1 MSVAAV
7 RKGLLGGRIL
17 CAMALAAGLTLVS
30 GAMGQ
35 PAGAASNKAPLVIGD
50 LCSCTGPEA
59 STISQTTD
67 VVNAWASSINAKGG
81 IDGHKVQIV
90 VKDDGYN
97 PATSQ
102 ADAQA
107 LVQQNHVIAIFDNSD
122 EDTVWATY
130 IKKQHV
136 PVIGATEANTGYQN
150 PDFFPP
156 GATINYD
163 GGANAVEAK
172 KAGIKTEAILYCVE
186 VTICQQ
192 SVGTTRTLLP
202 KLGMKL
208 VFSTGIGFAA
218 PNYSAQCLAA
228 KQSGAQAIAVADASA
243 IVTKVAQNCATQG
256 YDPIELSGD
265 GSVAIAW
272 LGIPSMNGNLD
283 VQADIPWFVHN
294 AATKPMYDA
303 LAKYAPGV
311 TTGPNFGE
319 VVVQSWAAGVL
330 LQLAAGAA
338 NLSANPT
345 SAQILRGLYALKNT
359 TLDGLTA
366 PITFHQG
373 KPADN
378 PCFFDMGIKNAK
390 FVALNGDKPY
400 CVPKRLATNA

>member
-1 MSVAAV
+1 M
-7 RKGLLGGRIL
+7 RNGLLGGRIL

-35 PAGAASNKAPLVIGD
+35 TAGAASSKAPMVIGD

-67 VVNAWASSINAKGG
+67 VVNAWASSVNAKGG
-81 IDGHKVQIV
+81 IGGHKVQIV

-97 PATSQ
+97 PTTSL

-122 EDTVWATY
+122 EDTVWASY
-130 IKKQHV
+130 IKTQKV
-136 PVIGATEANTGYQN
+136 PVFGATEANAGYQN
-150 PDFFPP
+150 SDFFPP
-156 GATINYD
+156 GGTFNYSD
-163 GGANAVEAK
+163 GAGAVAAH

-186 VTICQQ
+186 VAICQQ
-192 SVGTTRTLLP
+192 SSIEAQTILP

-208 VFSTGIGFAA
+208 VFSAGIGFAA

-228 KQSGAQAIAVADASA
+228 KQSGAQSMAVGDASA

-256 YDPIELSGD
+256 YSPIELSAD

-272 LGIPSMNGNLD
+272 LGVPAMNGNID
-283 VQADIPWFVHN
+283 VQGDIPWFVHN

-303 LAKYAPGV
+303 LNKYAPGV

-319 VVVQSWAAGVL
+319 VVVQSWAASVL
-330 LQLAAGAA
+330 FELAANAGH
-338 NLSANPT
+338 LSAKPT
-345 SAQILRGLYALKNT
+345 SAQILNGIYTLKNT
-359 TLDGLTA
+359 TLDGLSA
-366 PITFHQG
+366 PITFHKGQ
-373 KPADN
+373 PASN
-378 PCFFDMGIKNAK
+378 PCFYEMGIKNAK
-390 FVALNGDKPY
+390 FVTLGGGKPF
-400 CVPKRLATNA
+400 CVPKNLAVK

>member
-1 MSVAAV
+1 M
-7 RKGLLGGRIL
+7 RNGLAGGRIL
-17 CAMALAAGLTLVS
+17 CAMALAAGLTLVT
-30 GAMGQ
+30 GAVSQ
-35 PAGAASNKAPLVIGD
+35 PAGAASSKAPLVIGD

-67 VVNAWASSINAKGG
+67 VVNAWASSVNAKGG

-97 PATSQ
+97 PSTSQ
-102 ADAQA
+102 ADAEA

-122 EDTVWATY
+122 EDTVWASY
-130 IKKQHV
+130 IKTQKV
-136 PVIGATEANTGYQN
+136 PVFGATEANAGYQN
-150 PDFFPP
+150 SDFFPP
-156 GATINYD
+156 GGTFNYSN
-163 GGANAVEAK
+163 GAGAVAAH

-186 VTICQQ
+186 VAICQQ
-192 SVGTTRTLLP
+192 SSIEAQTILP

-208 VFSTGIGFAA
+208 VYSAGIGFAA

-228 KQSGAQAIAVADASA
+228 KQSGAQSMAVGDASA

-256 YDPIELSGD
+256 YSPTELSAD

-272 LGIPSMNGNLD
+272 LGVPAMNGNID
-283 VQADIPWFVHN
+283 VQGDIPWFVHN

-330 LQLAAGAA
+330 FQLAAGAA

-345 SAQILRGLYALKNT
+345 PAQIIRGLYALKGT

-366 PITFHQG
+366 PITFHKGQ
-373 KPADN
+373 PADN
-378 PCFFDMGIKNAK
+378 PCFFDMGIKNGK
-390 FVALNGDKPY
+390 FVTLNGDKPY

>member
-1 MSVAAV
+1 M
-7 RKGLLGGRIL
+7 RNGLLGGRIL

-35 PAGAASNKAPLVIGD
+35 PAGAASSKAPMVIGD

-67 VVNAWASSINAKGG
+67 VVNAWASSVNAKGG
-81 IDGHKVQIV
+81 IGGHKVQIV

-97 PATSQ
+97 PTTSL

-122 EDTVWATY
+122 EDTVWASY
-130 IKKQHV
+130 IKTQKV
-136 PVIGATEANTGYQN
+136 PVFGATEANAGYQN
-150 PDFFPP
+150 SDFFPP
-156 GATINYD
+156 GGTFNYSD
-163 GGANAVEAK
+163 GAGAVAAH

-186 VTICQQ
+186 VAICQQ
-192 SVGTTRTLLP
+192 SSIEAQTILP

-208 VFSTGIGFAA
+208 VFSAGIGFAA

-228 KQSGAQAIAVADASA
+228 KQSGAQSMAVGDASA

-256 YDPIELSGD
+256 YSPIELSAD

-272 LGIPSMNGNLD
+272 LGVPAMNGNID
-283 VQADIPWFVHN
+283 VQGDIPWFVHN

-303 LAKYAPGV
+303 LNKYAPGV

-319 VVVQSWAAGVL
+319 VVVQSWAASVL
-330 LQLAAGAA
+330 FELAANAGH
-338 NLSANPT
+338 LSAKPT
-345 SAQILRGLYALKNT
+345 SAQILNGIYTLKNT
-359 TLDGLTA
+359 TLDGLSA
-366 PITFHQG
+366 PITFHKGQ
-373 KPADN
+373 PASN
-378 PCFFDMGIKNAK
+378 PCFYEMGIKNAK
-390 FVALNGDKPY
+390 FVTLGGGKPF
-400 CVPKRLATNA
+400 CVPKNLAVK

>member
-1 MSVAAV
+1 MRVAAM
-7 RKGLLGGRIL
+7 RNGLLGGRIL

-35 PAGAASNKAPLVIGD
+35 PAGAASSKAPMVIGD

-67 VVNAWASSINAKGG
+67 VVNAWASSVNAKGG
-81 IDGHKVQIV
+81 IGGHKVQIV

-97 PATSQ
+97 PTTSL

-122 EDTVWATY
+122 EDTVWASY
-130 IKKQHV
+130 IKTQKV
-136 PVIGATEANTGYQN
+136 PVFGATEANAGYQN
-150 PDFFPP
+150 SDFFPP
-156 GATINYD
+156 GGTFNYSD
-163 GGANAVEAK
+163 GAGAVAAH

-186 VTICQQ
+186 VAICQQ
-192 SVGTTRTLLP
+192 SSIEAQTILP

-208 VFSTGIGFAA
+208 VFSAGIGFAA

-228 KQSGAQAIAVADASA
+228 KQSGAQSMAVGDASA

-256 YDPIELSGD
+256 YSPIELSAD

-272 LGIPSMNGNLD
+272 LGVPSMNGNID
-283 VQADIPWFVHN
+283 VQGDIPWFVHN

-303 LAKYAPGV
+303 LNKYAPGV

-319 VVVQSWAAGVL
+319 VVVQSWAASVL
-330 LQLAAGAA
+330 FELAANAGH
-338 NLSANPT
+338 LSAKPT
-345 SAQILRGLYALKNT
+345 SAQILNGIYTLKNT
-359 TLDGLTA
+359 TLDGLSA
-366 PITFHQG
+366 PITFHKGQ
-373 KPADN
+373 PASN
-378 PCFFDMGIKNAK
+378 PCFYEMGIKNAK
-390 FVALNGDKPY
+390 FVTLGGGKPF
-400 CVPKRLATNA
+400 CVPKNLAVK